1 MLRTNDHCHGGN
13 HMLKCGS
20 QWLYGKRSFSV
31 TTPCA
36 RPTRDNTERL
46 AERETLLY
54 RLGSELHRPFSI
66 LVEPPL
72 SCSAKTRDLFRSQV
86 FLRTE
91 PFTPQKKTEKE
102 VDYFWKHPNKEFKTT
117 TQYLTIRFPSA
128 KMTYYGLRISE
139 LCALAPRQRV
149 SHCRRPGHRGGRRRV

>member
-1 MLRTNDHCHGGN
+1 
-13 HMLKCGS
+13 MLKCGS

-54 RLGSELHRPFSI
+54 RLGSELNRPFSI
-66 LVEPPL
+66 LVETPL
-72 SCSAKTRDLFRSQV
+72 SVAQKHVIFSAARFFCEQSHSRHKRR
-86 FLRTE
+86 
-91 PFTPQKKTEKE
+91 QKRK
-102 VDYFWKHPNKEFKTT
+102 
-117 TQYLTIRFPSA
+117 LTIFGNTKQGIQDYNTVFDNSIPFRKNSV